1 MSSST
6 SRPRRRVHRPGHTT
20 GYAFVNPPSGTPHTG
35 RPRVSVA
42 ATPAIEIRAA
52 AGAPPPAVDGRPFAG
67 LGPYES
73 RYEIARG
80 YAMERSILLP

>member
-1 MSSST
+1 MSSSP
-6 SRPRRRVHRPGHTT
+6 SRPRRHVYRLGHTT
-20 GYAFVNPPSGTPHTG
+20 GYAPVNSPSGTPRSG

-42 ATPAIEIRAA
+42 ATPALEIRT
-52 AGAPPPAVDGRPFAG
+52 AGAPPAAPDGRPFDG

-80 YAMERSILLP
+80 YGMERSILLP

>member
-6 SRPRRRVHRPGHTT
+6 SRPRRRLHRPGCNA
-20 GYAFVNPPSGTPHTG
+20 GYVPVNTPSATPRTG
-35 RPRVSVA
+35 RPRKSVA
-42 ATPAIEIRAA
+42 ATPAIEIRTA
-52 AGAPPPAVDGRPFAG
+52 AGAPPPAVDGRPFDG

-80 YAMERSILLP
+80 YGMERSILLP

>member
-6 SRPRRRVHRPGHTT
+6 SRPSRRVYRPGHTT
-20 GYAFVNPPSGTPHTG
+20 GYAPVNSPSGTSSSG
-35 RPRVSVA
+35 RPRVSMA
-42 ATPAIEIRAA
+42 ATPAIEIRTA
-52 AGAPPPAVDGRPFAG
+52 AGASPPPLDGRPFAG

-80 YAMERSILLP
+80 YGMERSILLP